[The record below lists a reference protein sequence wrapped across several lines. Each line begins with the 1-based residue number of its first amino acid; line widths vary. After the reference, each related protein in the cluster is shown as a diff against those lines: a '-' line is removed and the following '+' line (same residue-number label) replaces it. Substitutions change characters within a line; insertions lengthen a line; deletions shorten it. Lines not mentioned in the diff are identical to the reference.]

1 MTFDLEVKGHIGTSQ
16 SSSSAHHYQIA
27 MFPNIFKLLDILLTL
42 PVGTATLE
50 HSFSQMKMVKTR
62 LRSRLNDVN
71 LARLMRIAI
80 EGSQLST
87 TYFNEILDIFKE
99 TNHRI
104 LL

>member
-1 MTFDLEVKGHIGTSQ
+1 MWSGNTYAT
-16 SSSSAHHYQIA
+16 

-42 PVGTATLE
+42 PVGTATVE

-80 EGSQLST
+80 EGPQLST
-87 TYFNEILDIFKE
+87 TDFSEIVDILKE
-99 TNHRI
+99 TNHCI